1 MIRRLLGAFAALMLI
16 SGAALAQPV
25 GRFQVEGTLGDQ
37 SYRGTIEVLP
47 TGDTFEVHWQV
58 EGTEFNGVG
67 LWLNDNFVVGYQ
79 GGGDIGVVVYRRNAD
94 GTWDGIWAPAG
105 SQRTGRE
112 RILAAAPPAAPAPGA
127 PPAQA
132 NPRAPSAPAAK

>member
-1 MIRRLLGAFAALMLI
+1 MFVRLFFALATLVFM
-16 SGAALAQPV
+16 SGLALAQPV

-37 SYRGTIEVLP
+37 NYRGTIEVAP

-58 EGTEFNGVG
+58 EGTEFTGIG
-67 LWLNDNFVVGYQ
+67 LWINDSFVVGYQ
-79 GGGDIGVVVYRRNAD
+79 GGGDVGVIVYRRNAD

-112 RILAAAPPAAPAPGA
+112 RILAAAPAPAPAPAAPAQP
-127 PPAQA
+127 
-132 NPRAPSAPAAK
+132 NPRAPAAPAAK